1 VEISTSRLVEK
12 VRLCKEIY
20 KNCTLCPRSCGV
32 DRTSGERG
40 RCGSGAAARVASVN
54 VHRDEEP
61 PISGSGGSG
70 TVFLSG
76 CSLRCMFCQNLPLS
90 RMGTGVDMEPGEL
103 GDRMV
108 DLQRRGVHN
117 INIVT
122 GTHFIPSLLE
132 ALLAARGKGLNL
144 PVVWNTGGYE
154 RVESLRLLEGVVDI
168 YLADYKFSDS
178 AASEA
183 IASAPDY
190 PETARRALGEMARQ
204 AGPLVTDD
212 RGIARSGLIVR
223 HLVLPGD
230 LSGTEAVIAFVAR
243 ELPRG
248 TALSLMSQ
256 YTPYGEAA
264 AHPLLRRRLLKK
276 EYRAAVKLLER
287 YGILDGWT
295 QER

>member
-1 VEISTSRLVEK
+1 MKISRVRLVEK
-12 VRLCKEIY
+12 IRLCKEIY
-20 KNCTLCPRSCGV
+20 KNCTLCPRSCGA

-40 RCGSGAAARVASVN
+40 RCGSGAALRVASVN

-76 CSLRCMFCQNLPLS
+76 CGLRCMFCQNLPLS
-90 RMGTGVDMEPGEL
+90 HLGTGQDMEPGEL
-103 GDRMV
+103 GDRMI

-132 ALLAARGKGLNL
+132 ALLAAKEKGLTL

-154 RVESLRLLEGVVDI
+154 RVETLRILDGVVDV
-168 YLADYKFSDS
+168 YLADYKFSDRS
-178 AASEA
+178 VSEE

-190 PETARRALGEMARQ
+190 PERARAAFLEMARQ
-204 AGPLVTDD
+204 TGPLVTDH
-212 RGIARSGLIVR
+212 GGLARSGLIVR

-264 AHPLLRRRLLKK
+264 AHPLLRRRIWKK
-276 EYRAAVKLLER
+276 EYRSALRLLKA
-287 YGILDGWT
+287 YGITDGWT

>member
-1 VEISTSRLVEK
+1 
-12 VRLCKEIY
+12 
-20 KNCTLCPRSCGV
+20 V

-40 RCGSGAAARVASVN
+40 RCGSGAVPRVASVN
-54 VHRDEEP
+54 VHREEEP

-70 TVFLSG
+70 TVFLAG
-76 CSLRCMFCQNLPLS
+76 CGLRCIFCQNLPLS
-90 RMGTGVDMEPGEL
+90 HLGTGQDMDPRDL

-132 ALLAARGKGLNL
+132 ALLMAKEGGMTL

-154 RVESLRLLEGVVDI
+154 KVETLRLLEGVVDV
-168 YLADYKFSDS
+168 YLADYKFSDP
-178 AASEA
+178 AACED
-183 IASAPDY
+183 IAAAPDY
-190 PETARRALGEMARQ
+190 PETARLALKEMARQ
-204 AGPLVTDD
+204 SGPLVTDG
-212 RGIARSGLIVR
+212 RGLARSGLIVR

-230 LSGTEAVIAFVAR
+230 LSGTEAVVAFVAH

-256 YTPYGEAA
+256 YTPYGKAA
-264 AHPLLRRRLLKK
+264 THRLLRRRLWKK
-276 EYRAAVKLLER
+276 EYRSALKLLEK
-287 YGILDGWT
+287 YGITDGWT
-295 QER
+295 QEK